1 MGAYR
6 CGVIEEIKKNL
17 SEYVVHSPRH
27 KPGTSTHKITASSVC
42 HFVPYFKFKPRGTHS
57 EHGALET

>member
-1 MGAYR
+1 VVEG
-6 CGVIEEIKKNL
+6 IKKNL